1 MECLLPAYRGQA
13 EGGLAE
19 SELARELDPLS
30 LIKTVLV
37 AAGLEAQGDDAAAL
51 RLIQR
56 ALELDPSNSALH
68 YRLSDLLNRQGHTTE
83 AAAEWRTGLKLDGD
97 FQVLS
102 RFDSTLRRS
111 DISAAKRAVARMFI
125 ERRLEQAKH
134 QYVFPR
140 VLVELYLQAGDERIA
155 YGGSQKLL
163 TNTLVSWSR

>member
-1 MECLLPAYRGQA
+1 
-13 EGGLAE
+13 
-19 SELARELDPLS
+19 
-30 LIKTVLV
+30 V

-68 YRLSDLLNRQGHTTE
+68 YRLSDLLNRQRHTAE

-111 DISAAKRAVARMFI
+111 DLSAAKRAVARMLV
-125 ERRLEQAKH
+125 ERRLAQAKH

-140 VLVELYLQAGDERIA
+140 VLVELYLQAGDKENCLQWLAKAFEEHSSFLVEIAHDPKYEPLHSDPRFQEMVRRIHA
-155 YGGSQKLL
+155 PGS
-163 TNTLVSWSR
+163 N